1 MIIND
6 FTHKKV
12 YDYLKVR
19 QNGRALFI
27 FNHGLGDFINFLPLL
42 KHLKNIFPNW
52 IFKLGCGG
60 DRNVSSIIPDCILL
74 SHDIRMLLSQ
84 YTYIFRLGYPEPNIV
99 ERKMGKIKPYLCNE
113 KEMGLPDFKWEP
125 YKLNVS
131 LNNEKSN
138 MVGVHFTGNTNPKL
152 KNINFI
158 KMEMIW
164 RELKSQGFFPFEVHM
179 NNSNTMDLNFPSFI
193 NAENSLRFQKP
204 NLNLMINTIS
214 KCKYF
219 IGIDSG
225 PLYLAGSI
233 LGYDNVIGLE
243 NRIRIRWYLPYN
255 IPIIDT
261 NNYVKNDIKNIFN
274 NL

>member
-99 ERKMGKIKPYLCNE
+99 ERKMKKIKPYLCNE

-243 NRIRIRWYLPYN
+243 NRIRIRWYLPYD

-261 NNYVKNDIKNIFN
+261 NNCIKNDIKNILN
-274 NL
+274 KL